1 MLVRQRRE
9 AYSELKAWRSSHVVL
24 ANEIQY
30 RVRKLLEEAV
40 EDMGRQDR
48 DISEDEDHLAAHE
61 QQKIADADRIAI
73 LRAAVSGVRNIPPET
88 FGEIFASLKEGCVE
102 LPPKK
107 GGYSFP

>member
-1 MLVRQRRE
+1 
-9 AYSELKAWRSSHVVL
+9 
-24 ANEIQY
+24 
-30 RVRKLLEEAV
+30 
-40 EDMGRQDR
+40 MGRQDR

-88 FGEIFASLKEGCVE
+88 FGEIFAYLKEGCVE

-107 GGYSFP
+107 GGYSFPWTLAISAPVGGIFYGAHPRFGALSKSTLSISLS